1 MLASLISYLKASH
14 LVINSANICS
24 ISLFLLPP
32 CSDKYMLPKYLLT
45 TIFSVFNMLP
55 SLILPTNL
63 CMSDTTIDISRY
75 YNTHLAVKDTEA
87 KRLKNKI
94 QAHTA
99 GKWQIKLKFSTE
111 SSYSKFEASL
121 RL

>member
-1 MLASLISYLKASH
+1 
-14 LVINSANICS
+14 
-24 ISLFLLPP
+24 
-32 CSDKYMLPKYLLT
+32 
-45 TIFSVFNMLP
+45 
-55 SLILPTNL
+55 
-63 CMSDTTIDISRY
+63 MSDTTIDISRY